1 MNQLSQLNKDQM
13 RAVIESIL
21 PHRAPFLFISRIIEL
36 EPGEKA
42 VAEYDVPKDLSI
54 FEGHFP
60 QEPILPGVIILEV
73 LAQAGALA
81 LLSLENMKG
90 KIALLAGV
98 ETARFK
104 RPVKPGET
112 LRAVMTMGTLKR
124 GIGRAYGSVFV
135 GDSEAARAVI
145 AFAVPN

>member
-1 MNQLSQLNKDQM
+1 MNQLNKEQM
-13 RAVIESIL
+13 KAAIESIL
-21 PHRAPFLFISRIIEL
+21 PHRSPFLFISRIISL
-36 EPGEKA
+36 EPGGRA
-42 VAEYDVPKDLSI
+42 IAEYDVPKDLPL

-60 QEPILPGVIILEV
+60 QEPILPGVIILEM

-90 KIALLAGV
+90 KVALLAGV
-98 ETARFK
+98 EQARFK
-104 RPVKPGET
+104 RPVRPGET
-112 LRAVMTMGTLKR
+112 LRAVMTMGSMRR
-124 GIGRAYGSVFV
+124 GVGRAQGSVFV